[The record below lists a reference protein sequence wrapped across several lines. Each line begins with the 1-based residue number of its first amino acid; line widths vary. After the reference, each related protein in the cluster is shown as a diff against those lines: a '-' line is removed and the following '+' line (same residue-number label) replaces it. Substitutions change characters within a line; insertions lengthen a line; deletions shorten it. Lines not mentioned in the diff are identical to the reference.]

1 MKKTILTITLIA
13 IYTISFGQSQED
25 SFLPYKLNKIE
36 IDQACFL
43 GMTEYS
49 GFKQLELDSL
59 NQLPAKIQSKAKT
72 IINTTMTGFLSRVN
86 FIGANVI
93 DLDSWQKED
102 TLSEVE
108 FNKVVPKYEFHFQ
121 LCDTLLG
128 IKSYCVD
135 LDFDRYGQLL
145 NYNWPTDSYSI
156 RAKFLKPNMIKKK
169 ALEFA
174 KRKRYKTRKFISGL
188 VYDKN
193 LNMLCWHVSFWQ
205 KTTYQKNGHT
215 EKFNTIIID
224 ATSTK
229 HIRECGTELTTVTED
244 YLAPEVKSVR
254 EK

>member
-1 MKKTILTITLIA
+1 MKKTILAIALIA
-13 IYTISFGQSQED
+13 IYTISFGQSKED

-49 GFKQLELDSL
+49 TFKQIELDSL
-59 NQLPAKIQSKAKT
+59 NQLPSKIQSKART
-72 IINTTMTGFLSRVN
+72 IINKTMTGFISRVN

-108 FNKVVPKYEFHFQ
+108 FNKVVPKYELHFQ

-135 LDFDRYGQLL
+135 LDFDQYGQLL

-205 KTTYQKNGHT
+205 KTTYQKNGQT

-224 ATSTK
+224 ATSTR
-229 HIRECGTELTTVTED
+229 HIRECETDLREVTEE
-244 YLAPEVKSVR
+244 YIGSEIKTVS
-254 EK
+254 EE

>member
-1 MKKTILTITLIA
+1 MKKNILIITFIA
-13 IYTISFGQSQED
+13 IYTISFGKSESD
-25 SFLPYKLNKIE
+25 RFFPYRLNKIE
-36 IDQACFL
+36 VDKACFP
-43 GMTEYS
+43 GMSDYS
-49 GFKQLELDSL
+49 AFNQLEIDSL
-59 NQLPAKIQSKAKT
+59 NQLPAKIQSKART
-72 IINTTMTGFLSRVN
+72 IINTTMTGFLLRVN

-102 TLSEVE
+102 TLGEVE
-108 FNKVVPKYEFHFQ
+108 FNKVVPKYELHFQ
-121 LCDTLLG
+121 FCDTLLG
-128 IKSYCVD
+128 IKSYCVE
-135 LDFDRYGQLL
+135 LDFDQYGQLL
-145 NYNWPTDSYSI
+145 NYNWPTDSYSY

-169 ALEFA
+169 AFEFA
-174 KRKRYKTRKFISGL
+174 KRKKYKTRKFISDL
-188 VYDKN
+188 VYDKS

-254 EK
+254 GK